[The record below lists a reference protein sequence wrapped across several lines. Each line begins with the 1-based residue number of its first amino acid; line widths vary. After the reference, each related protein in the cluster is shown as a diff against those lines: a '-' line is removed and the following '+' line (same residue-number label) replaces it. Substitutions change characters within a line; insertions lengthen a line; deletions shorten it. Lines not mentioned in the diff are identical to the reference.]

1 MNSAE
6 QQEPHGSGLP
16 FALGAY
22 FIWGFFPLYFTLL
35 KGVAPL
41 DIMTHRIVWSLPV
54 IFVII
59 YFRGQWSEFRAAIG
73 NPVALRTM
81 ALSSLFIATNWLIY
95 VWAVLEGHVL
105 ASSIGYYLNPLVNA
119 LLGRIFLN
127 ERLSRLQAVAV
138 GVAVAG
144 VMILA
149 GTALDTLWISLS
161 LAVSF
166 SCYGLVRKMAVTG
179 SVPGLA
185 VELCIMGPAA
195 LAYLLWTVQ
204 NGQGP
209 QDLYLTGLLAAGGLL
224 TVIPLLLFATAA
236 RRMSYTALGFVQY
249 IGPTI
254 VFLLGVF
261 QFHEPLG
268 SARLACFVL
277 IWTAIAIFSW
287 DALKRTRATSFSV
300 LD

>member
-1 MNSAE
+1 VKRTE
-6 QQEPHGSGLP
+6 QQEPQGSGLP

-22 FIWGFFPLYFTLL
+22 FAWGFFPLYFALL
-35 KGVAPL
+35 KGVSPL
-41 DIMTHRIVWSLPV
+41 DIMTHRIVWSLPI
-54 IFVII
+54 IFVIL
-59 YFRGQWSEFRAAIG
+59 YFRGQWDEFRAAIA
-73 NPVALRTM
+73 NPKALQTM
-81 ALSSLFIATNWLIY
+81 ALSSVFIATNWLIY
-95 VWAVLEGHVL
+95 VWAVMEGHVL

-119 LLGRIFLN
+119 LLGRIFLK
-127 ERLSRLQAVAV
+127 ERLTRLQAVAV
-138 GVAVAG
+138 SVAMAG

-149 GTALDTLWISLS
+149 GTALDTLWISMS

-204 NGQGP
+204 SGQGP
-209 QDLYLTGLLAAGGLL
+209 QDLRMTSLLAASGLL

-268 SARLACFVL
+268 SARLACFAL

-287 DALKRTRATSFSV
+287 DALKRMRA
-300 LD
+300 

>member
-1 MNSAE
+1 MNSTE
-6 QQEPHGSGLP
+6 QPEPQGSGLP

-41 DIMTHRIVWSLPV
+41 DIMSHRIVWSLPV
-54 IFVII
+54 IFVIL
-59 YFRGQWSEFRAAIG
+59 YFRGQWSEFRAAIS

-105 ASSIGYYLNPLVNA
+105 ASSIGYYFNPLVNA
-119 LLGRIFLN
+119 LLGRIFLK
-127 ERLSRLQAVAV
+127 ERLSNMQAVAV
-138 GVAVAG
+138 GIAMAG

-195 LAYLLWTVQ
+195 FAYVLWVGK
-204 NGQGP
+204 NGGGAV
-209 QDLYLTGLLAAGGLL
+209 DLHMTGLLAASGLL

-268 SARLACFVL
+268 RARLACFAL
-277 IWTAIAIFSW
+277 IWLAIAIFSW
-287 DALKRTRATSFSV
+287 DALNRMRS
-300 LD
+300 